1 MSAQR
6 ALLAA
11 DLNKASGQVGFGPMG
26 GAGGAGASGGAGG
39 AERERGA
46 GGGAGAGQI
55 KGGAAEQ
62 APRLSEWWQ
71 VSQIL
76 SREDCAMLHFDLLD
90 PNGERLLPATNLII
104 WLVDSDGLV
113 LAYENVEVQSVLDGP
128 HQQQLERLA
137 QDMEDSLRIYGR
149 SILRKLYN
157 LCIAPVQEQ
166 LSACKSV
173 LVVPAGSMCLIPWAA
188 LMDRRGRYLLEA
200 HALRVAPSL
209 SVLARIHATVDLAA
223 ATANR
228 LRKPV
233 NTPEGE
239 HKEGRELGAQ
249 CSAVVVGDPFPIS
262 SKFGTGD
269 PDDAELLHAG
279 YRQRE
284 RERERHINTHTHT
297 HIQVVLI
304 IRNSFKTIY

>member
-11 DLNKASGQVGFGPMG
+11 DLNKTSGQVGFGPME

-39 AERERGA
+39 TGGA
-46 GGGAGAGQI
+46 GGGAGQI
-55 KGGAAEQ
+55 KGGAVEQ
-62 APRLSEWWQ
+62 SPRLSEWWQ

-90 PNGERLLPATNLII
+90 PNGERHLPATNLII
-104 WLVDSDGLV
+104 WLVDSDGRV
-113 LAYENVEVQSVLDGP
+113 LAYENVEVQSILDGP
-128 HQQQLERLA
+128 HQQQLERLS

-173 LVVPAGSMCLIPWAA
+173 LVVPVGPMCLIPWAA
-188 LMDRRGRYLLEA
+188 LMDRRGRYLLES
-200 HALRVAPSL
+200 HALRVEPSL
-209 SVLARIHATVDLAA
+209 SVLARIHSTVDLDA

-233 NTPEGE
+233 NTPQGE
-239 HKEGRELGAQ
+239 HKEGREIGAQ

-262 SKFGTGD
+262 SKFGTVD

-279 YRQRE
+279 YIYIYSRSARE
-284 RERERHINTHTHT
+284 
-297 HIQVVLI
+297 
-304 IRNSFKTIY
+304 